1 MCLAVIQIERDVC
14 MSVYRRFSVNIGVPR
29 VHMHVGPGV
38 RNRPTSIGRD
48 DDENPSVDGTLCI
61 NKPRGQVGTCYREER
76 SE

>member
-1 MCLAVIQIERDVC
+1 MFGCDTDRERCVHVC
-14 MSVYRRFSVNIGVPR
+14 VQTFFREYWGPACA
-29 VHMHVGPGV
+29 HAVGPGV